1 MKFSKNE
8 IKWLKLSLGL
18 GLILQT
24 AHLHSAKPNVIFIFS
39 DDHATQAISA
49 YGSKINRTPN
59 IDRIAR
65 EGALFEA
72 NFCTNSICGP
82 SRASILT
89 GKHSHKNG
97 FKRNGNRFDPGQMTF
112 PKLLQKVGYRTAVF
126 GKWHLGTNPTGFDQW
141 MVYPGQ
147 GSYYKPDYITPEGK
161 KIIPGY
167 SVEVT
172 TDLALDFLSK
182 QKKDKPFLLMC
193 QYKAP
198 HRNWMPGPKYLT
210 KYDDVS
216 IPEPETLFDDYS
228 KRASVLGKHKMGI
241 DAHMSFFY
249 DLKVE
254 GHEDKRY
261 AKFMNSFLGRMS
273 KEQRHAWDAAYGPKN
288 EAFLKAGLEGK
299 ELVRWKYQRY
309 VKDYLRCVAAVDD
322 GIGRILKSLDKL
334 GLSENSIV
342 IYASDQG
349 FYLGEHGWYDKRWIY
364 EESLKMP
371 LVMRWPGKITP
382 GTKIKKLTQNIDFA
396 PFFLE
401 AAGAEVPQEIQGRSL
416 MPLFKNPDTDW
427 REAIYYHYYEAG
439 GHGVPAHYGIR
450 DERYKL
456 VHFPRTDEWNL
467 VDLKEDPLE
476 MQSVHDKPAYKKTL
490 ADMRAKLSGLQN
502 KYGVETSE

>member
-1 MKFSKNE
+1 MIMRITRIPFLTFLAATL
-8 IKWLKLSLGL
+8 WG
-18 GLILQT
+18 
-24 AHLHSAKPNVIFIFS
+24 SAKPNVVFIFS

-65 EGALFEA
+65 EGAIFRN
-72 NFCTNSICGP
+72 NFCANSICGP
-82 SRASILT
+82 SRATILT
-89 GKHSHKNG
+89 GKHSHRNG
-97 FKRNGNRFDPGQMTF
+97 FMRNGNRFDPEQTTF
-112 PKLLQKVGYRTAVF
+112 PKLLRKVDYRTAVF
-126 GKWHLGTNPTGFDQW
+126 GKWHLGTEPTGFDEW

-147 GSYYKPDYITPEGK
+147 GSYYRPDYRTPEGK
-161 KIIPGY
+161 KTIPGY
-167 SVEVT
+167 SVEAT
-172 TDLALDFLSK
+172 TNLALDFLKK
-182 QKKDKPFLLMC
+182 QKKDRPFLLMC

-216 IPEPETLFDDYS
+216 IPEPDTLFDDYS

-261 AKFMNSFLGRMS
+261 AKYMNSFLGRMS
-273 KEQRHAWDAAYGPKN
+273 KEQRKAWDAAYGPKN
-288 EAFLKAGLEGK
+288 EAFLKSKLQGK

-322 GIGRILKSLDKL
+322 GVGRILESLDKL

-371 LVMRWPGKITP
+371 LVMRWPGKIKA
-382 GTKIKKLTQNIDFA
+382 GTQITQLTQNIDFA

-401 AAGAEVPQEIQGRSL
+401 AAGTIIPKEMQGRSL
-416 MPLFKNPDTDW
+416 MPLLQNQDAKW
-427 REAIYYHYYEAG
+427 RKDIYYHYYEAG

-450 DERYKL
+450 GERYKL
-456 VHFPRTDEWNL
+456 VHFPRSAEWNL
-467 VDLKEDPLE
+467 IDLQEDPRE
-476 MQSVHDKPAYKKTL
+476 MRSEHENPKHENTL
-490 ADMRAKLSGLQN
+490 REMKARLASLRRKYELQ
-502 KYGVETSE
+502 

>member
-1 MKFSKNE
+1 MKLTKYKFRGAKYLLALG
-8 IKWLKLSLGL
+8 IFLFGTSLL
-18 GLILQT
+18 G
-24 AHLHSAKPNVIFIFS
+24 AKPNVIFIFS

-49 YGSKINRTPN
+49 YGSKINQTPN

-97 FKRNGNRFDPGQMTF
+97 FKSNGNRFNPEQMTF
-112 PKLLQKVGYRTAVF
+112 PKLLQKVGYQTAVF

-147 GSYYKPDYITPEGK
+147 GSYYKPDYITPKGK
-161 KIIPGY
+161 KVIPGY

-172 TDLALDFLSK
+172 TDLALDFLAK
-182 QKKDKPFLLMC
+182 QKKDNPFLLMC

-216 IPEPETLFDDYS
+216 IPEPDTLFDDYS

-249 DLKVE
+249 DLKVQ

-273 KEQRHAWDAAYGPKN
+273 KEQRAAWDSAYGPKN
-288 EAFLKAGLEGK
+288 EAFRKSNLQGK
-299 ELVRWKYQRY
+299 DLVRWKYQRY

-322 GIGRILKSLDKL
+322 GVGRILESLDKL

-342 IYASDQG
+342 IYSSDQG

-371 LVMRWPGKITP
+371 LVMRWPGKIKP

-401 AAGAEVPQEIQGRSL
+401 AAGAEVPEEIQGMSL
-416 MPLFKNPDTDW
+416 TPLFEKPNAKW
-427 REAIYYHYYEAG
+427 RKAIYYHYYEAG

-456 VHFPRTDEWNL
+456 IHFPRTDEWNL
-467 VDLKEDPLE
+467 VDLKEDPQE
-476 MQSVHDKPAYKKTL
+476 MQSVHEDPAYEKTL
-490 ADMRAKLSGLQN
+490 ADMRAKLSGLQK
-502 KYGVETSE
+502 KYGVERR

>member
-1 MKFSKNE
+1 MIMRITRIPFLTFLAATL
-8 IKWLKLSLGL
+8 WG
-18 GLILQT
+18 
-24 AHLHSAKPNVIFIFS
+24 SAKPNVVFIFS

-65 EGALFEA
+65 EGAIFRN
-72 NFCTNSICGP
+72 NFCANSICGP
-82 SRASILT
+82 SRATILT

-97 FKRNGNRFDPGQMTF
+97 FMRNGNRFDPEQTTF
-112 PKLLQKVGYRTAVF
+112 PKLLRKVDYRTAVF
-126 GKWHLGTNPTGFDQW
+126 GKWHLGTEPTGFDEW

-147 GSYYKPDYITPEGK
+147 GSYYRPDYRTPEGK
-161 KIIPGY
+161 KTIPGY

-172 TDLALDFLSK
+172 TNLALDFLKK
-182 QKKDKPFLLMC
+182 QKKDRPFLLMC

-198 HRNWMPGPKYLT
+198 HRNWMPGPRYLT
-210 KYDDVS
+210 KYDEVS
-216 IPEPETLFDDYS
+216 IPEPDTLFDDYT

-261 AKFMNSFLGRMS
+261 AKYMNSFLGRMS
-273 KEQRHAWDAAYGPKN
+273 KEQRKAWDAAYGPKN
-288 EAFLKAGLEGK
+288 EAFLKSKLQGK

-322 GIGRILKSLDKL
+322 GVGRILESLNKL

-371 LVMRWPGKITP
+371 LVMRWPGQIKAGTQITQ
-382 GTKIKKLTQNIDFA
+382 LTQNIDFA

-401 AAGAEVPQEIQGRSL
+401 AAGTIIPKEMQGRSL
-416 MPLFKNPDTDW
+416 MPLLQNQEAEW
-427 REAIYYHYYEAG
+427 RKDIYYHYYEAG

-450 DERYKL
+450 GERYKL
-456 VHFPRTDEWNL
+456 VHFPRSAEWNL
-467 VDLKEDPLE
+467 VDLQEDPRE
-476 MQSVHDKPAYKKTL
+476 MRSEHENPEYENTL
-490 ADMRAKLSGLQN
+490 REMKARLASLRRKYELQ
-502 KYGVETSE
+502 

>member
-1 MKFSKNE
+1 MKLTKYKFKGVTHLLALG
-8 IKWLKLSLGL
+8 IFLFGTSLL
-18 GLILQT
+18 G
-24 AHLHSAKPNVIFIFS
+24 AKPNVIFIFS

-49 YGSKINRTPN
+49 YGSKINQTPN

-97 FKRNGNRFDPGQMTF
+97 FKSNGNRFNPEQMTF
-112 PKLLQKVGYRTAVF
+112 PKLLQKVGYQTAVF
-126 GKWHLGTNPTGFDQW
+126 GKWHLGTNPTGFDKW

-147 GSYYKPDYITPEGK
+147 GSYYKPDYITPKGK
-161 KIIPGY
+161 KVIPGY

-172 TDLALDFLSK
+172 TDLALDFLAK

-273 KEQRHAWDAAYGPKN
+273 KEQRAAWDSAYGPKN
-288 EAFLKAGLEGK
+288 EAFRKSNLQGK
-299 ELVRWKYQRY
+299 DLVRWKYQRY

-322 GIGRILKSLDKL
+322 GVGRILESLDKL

-342 IYASDQG
+342 IYSSDQG

-371 LVMRWPGKITP
+371 LVMRWPGKIKP

-401 AAGAEVPQEIQGRSL
+401 AAGAEVPEEIQGRSL
-416 MPLFKNPDTDW
+416 TPLFEKPNAKW
-427 REAIYYHYYEAG
+427 RKAIYYHYYEAG

-456 VHFPRTDEWNL
+456 MHFPRTDEWNL
-467 VDLKEDPLE
+467 VDLKEDPQE
-476 MQSVHDKPAYKKTL
+476 MQSVHEDPAYKKTL
-490 ADMRAKLSGLQN
+490 ADMRAKLSGLQK
-502 KYGVETSE
+502 KYGVERR

>member
-1 MKFSKNE
+1 MIMRITRIPFLTFLAATL
-8 IKWLKLSLGL
+8 WG
-18 GLILQT
+18 
-24 AHLHSAKPNVIFIFS
+24 SAKPNVVFIFS

-65 EGALFEA
+65 EGAIFRN
-72 NFCTNSICGP
+72 NFCANSICGP
-82 SRASILT
+82 SRATILT

-97 FKRNGNRFDPGQMTF
+97 FMRNGNRFDPEQTTF
-112 PKLLQKVGYRTAVF
+112 PKLLRKVDYRTAVF
-126 GKWHLGTNPTGFDQW
+126 GKWHLGTEPTGFDEW

-147 GSYYKPDYITPEGK
+147 GSYYRPDYRTPEGK
-161 KIIPGY
+161 KTIPGY

-172 TDLALDFLSK
+172 TNLALDFLKK
-182 QKKDKPFLLMC
+182 QKKDRPFLLMC

-216 IPEPETLFDDYS
+216 IPEPDTLFDNYS

-261 AKFMNSFLGRMS
+261 AKYMNSFLGRMS
-273 KEQRHAWDAAYGPKN
+273 KEQRKAWDAAYGPKN
-288 EAFLKAGLEGK
+288 EAFLKSNLQSK

-322 GIGRILKSLDKL
+322 GVGRILESLDKL

-371 LVMRWPGKITP
+371 LVMRWPGKIKA
-382 GTKIKKLTQNIDFA
+382 GTQIIRLTQNIDFA

-401 AAGAEVPQEIQGRSL
+401 AAGTIIPKEMQGRSL
-416 MPLFKNPDTDW
+416 LPLLQNQEAEW
-427 REAIYYHYYEAG
+427 RKDIYYHYYEAG

-450 DERYKL
+450 GERYKL
-456 VHFPRTDEWNL
+456 VHFPRSAEWNL
-467 VDLKEDPLE
+467 IDLQEDPRE
-476 MQSVHDKPAYKKTL
+476 MRSEHENPKYENTL
-490 ADMRAKLSGLQN
+490 REMKARLASLRRKYELQ
-502 KYGVETSE
+502 

>member
-1 MKFSKNE
+1 MKFIKYKFSGSKYL
-8 IKWLKLSLGL
+8 WGL
-18 GLILQT
+18 GLFLLGLNLD
-24 AHLHSAKPNVIFIFS
+24 AGKPNIVFIFS
-39 DDHATQAISA
+39 DDHATQSISA
-49 YGSKINRTPN
+49 YGSRINRTPN
-59 IDRIAR
+59 IDRIAT

-97 FKRNGNRFDPGQMTF
+97 FKINGNRFDPDQLTF
-112 PKLLQKVGYRTAVF
+112 PKLLQKVGYHTAVF
-126 GKWHLGTNPTGFDQW
+126 GKWHLGTNPTGFDKW

-147 GSYYKPDYITPEGK
+147 GSYYKPDYLTPNGK
-161 KIIPGY
+161 KVIPGY

-182 QKKDKPFLLMC
+182 QNRDEPFLLMC

-210 KYDDVS
+210 KYDDIS

-228 KRASVLGKHKMGI
+228 KRAAVLGMHKMGI
-241 DAHMSFFY
+241 DDHMSFFY

-254 GHEDKRY
+254 GHEDQRY
-261 AKFMNSFLGRMS
+261 AKTMNSFLGRMS
-273 KEQRHAWDAAYGPKN
+273 KEQRTAWDSAYGSKN
-288 EAFLKAGLEGK
+288 DAFLKSNLQGK

-322 GIGRILKSLDKL
+322 GVGRILDALDKL

-342 IYASDQG
+342 IYSSDQG

-371 LVMRWPGKITP
+371 LVMRWPGKIKP

-396 PFFLE
+396 PFFLD
-401 AAGAEVPQEIQGRSL
+401 AAGSEIPDEIQGKSL
-416 MPLFKNPDTDW
+416 IPLFKDPNSAW
-427 REAIYYHYYEAG
+427 RNAIYYHYYEAG

-456 VHFPRTDEWNL
+456 VHFPKSDEWNL
-467 VDLKEDPLE
+467 VDLKKDPME
-476 MQSVHDKPAYKKTL
+476 MQSFHESPKYQMTL
-490 ADMRAKLSGLQN
+490 ASMQAKLTALQN
-502 KYGVETSE
+502 KYGVKLAR

>member
-1 MKFSKNE
+1 MIMKITRIPFLTFLAVTL
-8 IKWLKLSLGL
+8 WG
-18 GLILQT
+18 
-24 AHLHSAKPNVIFIFS
+24 SAKPNVVFIFS

-65 EGALFEA
+65 EGAIFRN
-72 NFCTNSICGP
+72 NFCANSICGP
-82 SRASILT
+82 SRATILT

-97 FKRNGNRFDPGQMTF
+97 FMRNGNRFDPEQMTF
-112 PKLLQKVGYRTAVF
+112 PKLLRKVDYRTAVF
-126 GKWHLGTNPTGFDQW
+126 GKWHLGTEPTGFDEW

-147 GSYYKPDYITPEGK
+147 GSYYRPDYRTPEGK
-161 KIIPGY
+161 KTIPGY

-172 TDLALDFLSK
+172 TNLALDFLKK
-182 QKKDKPFLLMC
+182 QKKDRPFLLMC

-216 IPEPETLFDDYS
+216 IPEPDTLFDDYS

-261 AKFMNSFLGRMS
+261 AKYMNSFLGRMS
-273 KEQRHAWDAAYGPKN
+273 KEQRKAWDAAYGRKN
-288 EAFLKAGLEGK
+288 EAFLKSKLQGK

-322 GIGRILKSLDKL
+322 GVGRILESLDKL
-334 GLSENSIV
+334 GLSKNSIV

-364 EESLKMP
+364 EESFKMP
-371 LVMRWPGKITP
+371 LVMRWPGKIKA
-382 GTKIKKLTQNIDFA
+382 GTQITQLTQNIDFA

-401 AAGAEVPQEIQGRSL
+401 AAGTIIPKEMQGRSL
-416 MPLFKNPDTDW
+416 MPLLQNQEAEW
-427 REAIYYHYYEAG
+427 RKDIYYHYYEAG

-450 DERYKL
+450 GERYKL
-456 VHFPRTDEWNL
+456 VHFPRSSEWNL
-467 VDLKEDPLE
+467 IDLQEDPRE
-476 MQSVHDKPAYKKTL
+476 MRSEHENPKHENTL
-490 ADMRAKLSGLQN
+490 REMKARLASLRRKYELQ
-502 KYGVETSE
+502 